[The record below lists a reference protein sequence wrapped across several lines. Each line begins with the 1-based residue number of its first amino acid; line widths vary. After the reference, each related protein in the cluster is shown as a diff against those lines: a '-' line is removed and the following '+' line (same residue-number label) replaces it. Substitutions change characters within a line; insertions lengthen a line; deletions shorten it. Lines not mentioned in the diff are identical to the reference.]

1 MSDDGYDDVGGG
13 GDEPLYEDDE
23 IQEYYDP
30 EVLEGDEEEG
40 EGAGYRNGEE
50 DVDIIAAGDPSAA
63 ANQKNGNQNGNAG
76 GTRVNNVKSLKDKKI
91 ANELR
96 TTTPFMTKYER
107 ARILGTRALQIS
119 MNAPVLVDL
128 EGETDPLQIAMKE
141 LREKK
146 VPLIVRRYLPDGF
159 YEDWTCEE
167 LLQ

>member
-1 MSDDGYDDVGGG
+1 MYD
-13 GDEPLYEDDE
+13 EDE

-30 EVLEGDEEEG
+30 EVLEHDNEDGQ
-40 EGAGYRNGEE
+40 NGIR
-50 DVDIIAAGDPSAA
+50 DDDDMDIVVSGDPSAA
-63 ANQKNGNQNGNAG
+63 ANHKSEQQQQQHG
-76 GTRVNNVKSLKDKKI
+76 RVNNVKSLKDKKI
-91 ANELR
+91 ANDQR

>member
-1 MSDDGYDDVGGG
+1 MSDYGGG
-13 GDEPLYEDDE
+13 EDDYNAPDEPAFEEDE

-30 EVLEGDEEEG
+30 EPAEEG
-40 EGAGYRNGEE
+40 EESRYANH
-50 DVDIIAAGDPSAA
+50 DDDADNVIVSGDPSAA
-63 ANQKNGNQNGNAG
+63 ANQGK
-76 GTRVNNVKSLKDKKI
+76 TPEKSHKDKKI
-91 ANELR
+91 PNDQR
-96 TTTPFMTKYER
+96 TTTPYMTKYEK

-128 EGETDPLQIAMKE
+128 EGETDPLQIAIKE

-146 VPLIVRRYLPDGF
+146 IPLIVRRYMPDGF

>member
-1 MSDDGYDDVGGG
+1 MSDYGDDDAGGAL
-13 GDEPLYEDDE
+13 DEPLYDEDE

-30 EVLEGDEEEG
+30 EVLQGDEEEG
-40 EGAGYRNGEE
+40 DGAGYQNGEE
-50 DVDIIAAGDPSAA
+50 DVDIVAAGDPSAA

-76 GTRVNNVKSLKDKKI
+76 GARVNNVKSHKDKKI

>member
-1 MSDDGYDDVGGG
+1 MSDYEDNDAGDFG
-13 GDEPLYEDDE
+13 GDEPAFEDDE
-23 IQEYYDP
+23 LNDYYDP
-30 EVLEGDEEEG
+30 EDADHNRERGQDDEE
-40 EGAGYRNGEE
+40 NG
-50 DVDIIAAGDPSAA
+50 DQDNVVVSGDAA
-63 ANQKNGNQNGNAG
+63 AAASAG
-76 GTRVNNVKSLKDKKI
+76 KSTKESSKDKKI
-91 ANELR
+91 PNDQR

-128 EGETDPLQIAMKE
+128 EGETDPLQIAIKE

-146 VPLIVRRYLPDGF
+146 IPLIVRRYLPDGF